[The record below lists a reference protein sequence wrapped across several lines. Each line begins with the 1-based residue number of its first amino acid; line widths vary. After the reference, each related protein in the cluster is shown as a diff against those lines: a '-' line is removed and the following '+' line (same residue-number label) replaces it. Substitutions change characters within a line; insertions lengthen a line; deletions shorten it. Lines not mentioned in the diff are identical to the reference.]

1 MNRPAPM
8 SKDQFLAV
16 LDDIR
21 AHVAADDSWEGSLQY
36 SIPEEPGDGV
46 DFDVH
51 AGYRIGNS
59 MGQGGFRLIA
69 GDPIEDTTGGTPTDT
84 TTGDPS

>member
-1 MNRPAPM
+1 MNRPVPM
-8 SKDQFLAV
+8 SKGQLLAV

-36 SIPEEPGDGV
+36 TIPEEPKEGV

-59 MGQGGFRLIA
+59 LGQGGFRLIA
-69 GDPIEDTTGGTPTDT
+69 GEEVPDA
-84 TTGDPS
+84 S

>member
-1 MNRPAPM
+1 MNRPVPM

-21 AHVAADDSWEGSLQY
+21 AHVADGDSFEGSLQY
-36 SIPEEPGDGV
+36 TIPEEPGDGI

-59 MGQGGFRLIA
+59 LGQGGFRLIA
-69 GDPIEDTTGGTPTDT
+69 GEEVTDA
-84 TTGDPS
+84 S

>member
-1 MNRPAPM
+1 M

-21 AHVAADDSWEGSLQY
+21 SRVAAADSWEGSLQY
-36 SIPEEPGDGV
+36 TIPEEPGDGI
-46 DFDVH
+46 DFDVA

-59 MGQGGFRLIA
+59 LGQGGFRLIA
-69 GDPIEDTTGGTPTDT
+69 GAPVDTTPK
-84 TTGDPS
+84 DPS

>member
-1 MNRPAPM
+1 VNRPVPM
-8 SKDQFLAV
+8 SKTQLLKV

-21 AHVAADDSWEGSLQY
+21 AHVADDDSWEGSLQY
-36 SIPEEPGDGV
+36 SIPEEPRDGV

-59 MGQGGFRLIA
+59 LGQGGFRLIA
-69 GDPIEDTTGGTPTDT
+69 GDPVNTTPK
-84 TTGDPS
+84 DPS

>member
-1 MNRPAPM
+1 MNRPVPM
-8 SKDQFLAV
+8 SKRQLLEV

-21 AHVAADDSWEGSLQY
+21 ARVADDDSWEGYLRY
-36 SIPEEPGDGV
+36 SVPEEPGDGV
-46 DFDVH
+46 AFDVQ

-69 GDPIEDTTGGTPTDT
+69 GEEAPDAP
-84 TTGDPS
+84 